1 MGETRRIRDPKRRER
16 ILDAAATLFSRHGYQ
31 SVNLNEIGAEAGI
44 VGSGV
49 YRHFD
54 NKAGIL
60 IQLLD
65 QVIDKLLA
73 DAEETIQ
80 RNGDPLST
88 LVELLAS
95 QVTVTIDDR
104 EIYRV
109 YLQEAGNLPE
119 EDGRRLRLKQRE
131 YVQLWTKALIGT
143 RPELDYDEALVTVH
157 ATIAGTHSVLRFRPQ
172 IQGEQLH
179 RLLVHLGCRTLG
191 VDTPAQYEPAAQV
204 TAATV

>member
-1 MGETRRIRDPKRRER
+1 SEEGGTPVAETRRIRDPKRRER
-16 ILDAAATLFSRHGYQ
+16 ILDAAAVLFSRHGYR
-31 SVNLNEIGAEAGI
+31 SVNLSEIGAEAGI

-65 QVIDKLLA
+65 QVIDRLLD
-73 DAEETIQ
+73 DAEQTIQ
-80 RNGDPLST
+80 RDHDPLET
-88 LVELLAS
+88 LVALLSS
-95 QVTVTIDDR
+95 QVRVTIDDR

-131 YVQLWTKALIGT
+131 YVQLWTKA
-143 RPELDYDEALVTVH
+143 
-157 ATIAGTHSVLRFRPQ
+157 
-172 IQGEQLH
+172 
-179 RLLVHLGCRTLG
+179 
-191 VDTPAQYEPAAQV
+191 
-204 TAATV
+204 